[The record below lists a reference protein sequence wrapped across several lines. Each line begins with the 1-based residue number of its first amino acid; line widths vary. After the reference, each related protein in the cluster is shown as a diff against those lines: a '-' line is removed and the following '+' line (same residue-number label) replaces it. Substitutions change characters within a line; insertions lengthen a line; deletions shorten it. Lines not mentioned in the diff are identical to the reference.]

1 VKSTMVSGCRVSN
14 RDTASGEDY
23 IMTLILVSGL
33 SLKRMGM
40 ECTPGRTEIAT
51 KVNGTCV

>member
-1 VKSTMVSGCRVSN
+1 MVSGCRVSN